1 MAPTESPLGR
11 SFLARNF
18 RRFVR
23 RYIVPSPVDYLFED
37 EVELYKERYH
47 IVKLVL
53 ELSQPGLVFG
63 FSLAGAL
70 LVPQRGLQVFFGVI
84 AFLAEMI
91 ILSWVVDWAVTRIVV
106 TNKRLL
112 EVSGFLS
119 LQVLTMPHSKVTD
132 YTLKQSFIGRVLD
145 YGTIRVE
152 SAGQVQALEQLDYV
166 RQAVLL
172 YQAEGIK
179 AIN

>member
-1 MAPTESPLGR
+1 MAQTVAHADR
-11 SFLARNF
+11 SFLVRNF
-18 RRFVR
+18 RKFVR
-23 RYIVPSPVDYLFED
+23 KYIVPSPVDYLFEG
-37 EVELYKERYH
+37 EEELYKERYH
-47 IVKLVL
+47 IVKLIL
-53 ELSQPGLVFG
+53 ELWQPLVVFG

-70 LVPQRGLQVFFGVI
+70 IVPQRGLQAFFGMV
-84 AFLAEMI
+84 ALLAELLM
-91 ILSWVVDWAVTRIVV
+91 LSWVVDWAVTRIVV

-132 YTLKQSFIGRVLD
+132 YTLKQSFVGRILD
-145 YGTIRVE
+145 YGSIRVE
-152 SAGQVQALEQLDYV
+152 SAGQVQAIEQLDYV

-172 YQAEGIK
+172 YQAEGIR

>member
-1 MAPTESPLGR
+1 M
-11 SFLARNF
+11 ARNF
-18 RRFVR
+18 RRFLRKYV
-23 RYIVPSPVDYLFED
+23 VPSPVDYLFEG

-47 IVKLVL
+47 IVKLIL
-53 ELSQPGLVFG
+53 ELAQPLLVFG

-70 LVPQRGLQVFFGVI
+70 IVPQRSLQVVFGVV
-84 AFLAEMI
+84 ALVAEMVM
-91 ILSWVVDWAVTRIVV
+91 LSWVVDWAVTRIVV
-106 TNKRLL
+106 TDKRLL

-145 YGTIRVE
+145 YGSIRVE
-152 SAGQVQALEQLDYV
+152 SAGQVQAIEQLDYV